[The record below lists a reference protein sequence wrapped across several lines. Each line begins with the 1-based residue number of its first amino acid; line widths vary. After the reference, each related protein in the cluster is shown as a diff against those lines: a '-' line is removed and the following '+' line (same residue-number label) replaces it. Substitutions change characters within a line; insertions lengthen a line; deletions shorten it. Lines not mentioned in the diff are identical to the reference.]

1 MTLRRFAIFFA
12 AGLLLASAVFA
23 LCVMVG
29 PDPQSPGKTILA
41 WPESAVF
48 SYRMTRVISAAVVGA
63 ALAAAG
69 VIFQALLKNPLADP
83 YVLGVSSG
91 SSMMTLLW
99 AIIAAPLLT
108 AITAGR
114 APEWLRYLVE
124 GGEVFPAVIGAL
136 GTCILVF
143 WVAYVTSGR
152 TLEPL
157 TLLLVGVII
166 SSFNGALILLLN
178 SLAPHGV
185 RADIYTYLI
194 GHISDG
200 TSMTTL
206 LTASCVF
213 VASWLIAMSISGA
226 MNVATLSDAEASSLG
241 VRIRGLRTIC
251 FVIASIMTAAA
262 IALARSIAFVG
273 LICPHICRALF
284 GPDHRQLIIT
294 APFCGAIFLMLADMV
309 VQILKPV
316 FPQYLPV
323 GVITALAGGPFFLI
337 LLIRSKNR
345 SELS

>member
-1 MTLRRFAIFFA
+1 MTARRFATLSL
-12 AGLLLASAVFA
+12 AGLCAGAVVFL

-29 PDPQSPGKTILA
+29 PDPLSPGRTIFA
-41 WPESAVF
+41 WPDSAVA
-48 SYRMTRVISAAVVGA
+48 SYRFTRIISAAIVGA
-63 ALAAAG
+63 ALATAG

-83 YVLGVSSG
+83 YVLGISSG

-99 AIIAAPLLT
+99 AIIAAPLLSSQ
-108 AITAGR
+108 AAR
-114 APEWLRYLVE
+114 QSPELFRLIVE
-124 GGEVFPAVIGAL
+124 GGEIFPAILGAMITCVI
-136 GTCILVF
+136 VF
-143 WVAYVTSGR
+143 WVAYTVSGK

-200 TSMTTL
+200 ISSTTL
-206 LTASCVF
+206 AVATGVF
-213 VASWLIAMSISGA
+213 ALAWIAAISMSGA
-226 MNVATLSDAEASSLG
+226 MNIATLSDTEALSLG
-241 VRIRGLRTIC
+241 IRVKRLRIFSFIT
-251 FVIASIMTAAA
+251 ASILTAAA

-294 APFCGAIFLMLADMV
+294 APFCGAIFLMLADMTVQV
-309 VQILKPV
+309 VKPI

-323 GVITALAGGPFFLI
+323 GVITALAGGPFFLM
-337 LLIRSKNR
+337 LLRKSRNA
-345 SELS
+345 

>member
-1 MTLRRFAIFFA
+1 MTARSFA
-12 AGLLLASAVFA
+12 ATSVIGVLIVAAVFL

-29 PDPQSPGKTILA
+29 PDPLSPGHTAFA
-41 WPESAVF
+41 WPNSTVASF
-48 SYRMTRVISAAVVGA
+48 RLTRVTSAAVVGA

-83 YVLGVSSG
+83 YVLGISSG
-91 SSMMTLLW
+91 SSMTTLLW
-99 AIIAAPLLT
+99 AILAAPILNS
-108 AITAGR
+108 AAAR
-114 APEWLRYLVE
+114 QSPELFRMLIE
-124 GGEVFPAVIGAL
+124 GGEVVPAIIGAMI
-136 GTCILVF
+136 TCIIVF
-143 WVAYVTSGR
+143 WVAFIVSGR

-178 SLAPHGV
+178 SLAPQGI

-200 TSMTTL
+200 ISSTTL
-206 LTASCVF
+206 TVAAVVFGLSWLTAIS
-213 VASWLIAMSISGA
+213 IAGA
-226 MNVATLSDAEASSLG
+226 LNLATLSDAEALSLG
-241 VRIRGLRTIC
+241 IRVRRLRVIS
-251 FVIASIMTAAA
+251 FVVASVMTAAA

-273 LICPHICRALF
+273 LICPHICRTLF

-294 APFCGAIFLMLADMV
+294 SPLCGAIFLMLADMTL
-309 VQILKPV
+309 QLLKPM

-337 LLIRSKNR
+337 LLKTRER
-345 SELS
+345 GAGQ